1 MTVTF
6 FGHRDAP
13 IALRAELIT
22 VIKRLI
28 EYEDA
33 DAFFVGDKGNFDT
46 MSASVLCELKALYPH
61 IRYEVVLSSLR
72 RKNSLPLQ
80 KNEHPTLY
88 PEGMEK
94 VPPRFAIVKR
104 NEWMV
109 EHSDVIVAY
118 VKCSYGGAANS
129 VRHAERKNKRI
140 INLG

>member
-28 EYEDA
+28 EHEGA
-33 DAFFVGDKGNFDT
+33 DSFFVGDKGNFDI
-46 MSASVLCELKALYPH
+46 MAANVLCELKALYPH
-61 IRYEVVLSSLR
+61 IRYEVVLSYLR
-72 RKNSLPLQ
+72 PQ

-88 PEGMEK
+88 PEGIEK
-94 VPPRFAIVKR
+94 VPLRFAIVKR

-118 VKCSYGGAANS
+118 VKCSYGGASNS
-129 VRHAERKNKRI
+129 VRYAERKNKRI